1 MTLSETI
8 IRLSVATLLVALAWL
23 ATFLFFLMP
32 ETGDHTQPAL
42 RAMIVI
48 AKAVML
54 MVAVFS
60 VFGAGR
66 YIVKGDLD

>member
-8 IRLSVATLLVALAWL
+8 IRLSVAVLLVALGWL
-23 ATFLFFLMP
+23 AAFLFFLMP
-32 ETGDHTQPAL
+32 ETGDHTQPAW

-48 AKAVML
+48 AKAIML
-54 MVAVFS
+54 MVGGFS
-60 VFGAGR
+60 VLSAGR

>member
-23 ATFLFFLMP
+23 AAFLFFLMP
-32 ETGDHTQPAL
+32 ETGDHTQPSL
-42 RAMIVI
+42 RAMIAI

-54 MVAVFS
+54 MVAGFS
-60 VFGAGR
+60 VLGAGR